1 MSHLT
6 LRTPEFVL
14 AAVATV
20 AVLLLA
26 IAPAIV
32 ATPGAT
38 LARAAAPA
46 AAGIE
51 WTASR
56 HGQSA

>member
-1 MSHLT
+1 MSH

-14 AAVATV
+14 AAAATV

-32 ATPGAT
+32 ASPGAT
-38 LARAAAPA
+38 LARTAAPA
-46 AAGIE
+46 ASGIE

-56 HGQSA
+56 GGRSA